1 MRKSG
6 RGGEG
11 ASFGTMLE
19 FDGICALVVEI
30 PKNWEFFFFFF
41 PLF

>member
-6 RGGEG
+6 REGGL

-19 FDGICALVVEI
+19 FDGICALVEI
-30 PKNWEFFFFFF
+30 PKSWEFFFFFF